1 MILALQSLSE
11 RLKQARL
18 AKGLYQR
25 ELSEITGLVQAQI
38 SRIEAGTVD
47 PRLSTLVTLAHA
59 LDLEL
64 ELVPRKALPAV
75 KSLSRQISGAH
86 AELNGRQAKLR
97 RRLEETL
104 RDLQRRFPEVPLDQ
118 RLRTALSGLAQQVG
132 GAAAIDALQR
142 AGRVPKKVEDAGQ
155 LHEAFEKALQE
166 LAKAAKSDRLMPE
179 GADPDHKPCAAW
191 TLDGEDDV

>member
-1 MILALQSLSE
+1 MVLALQNLSD

-18 AKGLYQR
+18 AKGLSQR

-86 AELNGRQAKLR
+86 SELNGRQAKLR

-104 RDLQRRFPEVPLDQ
+104 RDLQRRFPEVPLNQ
-118 RLRTALSGLAQQVG
+118 RLRIALSELAQQG
-132 GAAAIDALQR
+132 GAARAVKALQR
-142 AGRVPKKVEDAGQ
+142 AGRSLKKVEDADQ
-155 LHEAFEKALQE
+155 LHAAFEKALHE
-166 LAKAAKSDRLMPE
+166 LEKAAQSDRVMPQ
-179 GADPDHKPCAAW
+179 GADPHHKPRAAW
-191 TLDGEDDV
+191 TLDGEDDA

>member
-1 MILALQSLSE
+1 MVLALQNLSD
-11 RLKQARL
+11 RLKHARL
-18 AKGLYQR
+18 AKGLSQR

-47 PRLSTLVTLAHA
+47 PRLSTLVTLAYA

-86 AELNGRQAKLR
+86 SELNGRQAKLR

-104 RDLQRRFPEVPLDQ
+104 RDLQRRFPEVPLNQ
-118 RLRTALSGLAQQVG
+118 RLRKALSELAQQG
-132 GAAAIDALQR
+132 GAATAVDALQR
-142 AGRVPKKVEDAGQ
+142 AGRLLKRIEDADQ
-155 LHEAFEKALQE
+155 LHEAFKKALHELEKA
-166 LAKAAKSDRLMPE
+166 ARSGRVMPE
-179 GADPDHKPCAAW
+179 GADRDQKPRAAW
-191 TLDGEDDV
+191 TLDGEDDA